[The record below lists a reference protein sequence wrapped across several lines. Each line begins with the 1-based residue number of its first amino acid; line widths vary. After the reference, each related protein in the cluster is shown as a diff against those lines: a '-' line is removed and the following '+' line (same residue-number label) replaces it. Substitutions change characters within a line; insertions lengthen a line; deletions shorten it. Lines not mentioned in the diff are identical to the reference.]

1 MGRRFVR
8 SDVSMSFNLTSEA
21 ATTEIPRILSFLGN
35 RLHTWVTYLKI
46 STYRGS
52 FSRATSKK

>member
-35 RLHTWVTYLKI
+35 RLHTYVSNERKNTR
-46 STYRGS
+46 SM
-52 FSRATSKK
+52 